1 MRQRGKVA
9 VSDGASEIN
18 TQSATTKKTKR
29 EREKRD
35 KREEREIG
43 EREREWESPG
53 GHRVH

>member
-18 TQSATTKKTKR
+18 TQSATTKKKKR
-29 EREKRD
+29 EREKRE
-35 KREEREIG
+35 REERERG